1 MALNEIPRKDNVM
14 DKKLQSKLV
23 EGSIVAVVATVTAV
37 VVTKMVVPAVE
48 RKLMKFYL
56 THNGQTKK

>member
-23 EGSIVAVVATVTAV
+23 EGSFVAVIATVTAV
-37 VVTKMVVPAVE
+37 VVAKTVVPAVE
-48 RKLMKFYL
+48 RKLVKFYL